1 MQFWPVTL
9 LTTNPKVLQ
18 NRTKDDIFE
27 YNYASSDAYLTIK
40 VWTGIRLS
48 NYSQLTDEYGTIL
61 TFEEF
66 FQKTGTTQFISGDNF
81 PSNVEM
87 TKEFKLT
94 TVNYD
99 RECLCLCKSFD
110 IQIWSG

>member
-1 MQFWPVTL
+1 M
-9 LTTNPKVLQ
+9 TNSKILQ
-18 NRTKDDIFE
+18 NKTRDDILE

-40 VWTGIRLS
+40 VWTGTILS
-48 NYSQLTDEYGTIL
+48 NYSQLTDEYDAIL

-66 FQKTGTTQFISGDNF
+66 FQKTGTIQFISGDNF

-110 IQIWSG
+110 IQIWPG